1 MNELK
6 KEIREALLGSLVPG
20 DERLRVSVNRWAK
33 YRSGMQDGYD
43 KVRFWGVMNR
53 KRWYLSRKSAK
64 QIRELAVRGMQRM
77 GRMIELESEPDLEA
91 VYCTYLLNNP
101 TILTFQRNHDGT
113 IELTAYS
120 GRGLNG
126 WVSCFR
132 TLNRFQKEVPEVLQ
146 RMSEEDEQQK
156 RNAIREENLE
166 NKRQIKQ
173 AKLDKKK
180 EKKRLRKEKRKAK
193 FEKMAGFL
201 PSKLLSSPG
210 ESMRT
215 GFEDHESLRAE
226 LEDHE
231 SLRAELEDQTGLMD
245 EEQAGV
251 MEEEQEL
258 PAEEEQALQAE
269 EENARLIAEA
279 EKAKLEA
286 EAAQARLEAAEAKLA
301 AREAQAKLAEAE
313 AKLAAQSS
321 VSGNGKGNNSSGNGK
336 NGSRKR

>member
-43 KVRFWGVMNR
+43 KVRFWGVMSR

-64 QIRELAVRGMQRM
+64 QIHELAVRGMQRM

-126 WVSCFR
+126 WIACFR

-180 EKKRLRKEKRKAK
+180 EKKRLRKEKRKAR

-215 GFEDHESLRAE
+215 G
-226 LEDHE
+226 LEDQE
-231 SLRAELEDQTGLMD
+231 ALRAELEDQTSLME
-245 EEQAGV
+245 EEQAGLT
-251 MEEEQEL
+251 EEEHEL
-258 PAEEEQALQAE
+258 PEEEEQAELLA
-269 EENARLIAEA
+269 EENARLMAEA
-279 EKAKLEA
+279 KKAKLEA

>member
-20 DERLRVSVNRWAK
+20 DEMLRVSVNRWAK
-33 YRSGMQDGYD
+33 YRAGMQDGYD
-43 KVRFWGVMNR
+43 KVRFWGVMSR

-64 QIRELAVRGMQRM
+64 QIRELAVKGMQRM

-101 TILTFQRNHDGT
+101 TILTFQRNQDGS

-126 WVSCFR
+126 WISCFR

-156 RNAIREENLE
+156 RSAIKEQNLE

-173 AKLDKKK
+173 AKLDKKQ
-180 EKKRLRKEKRKAK
+180 EKKRLRKEKRKARL
-193 FEKMAGFL
+193 ERMAGFL
-201 PSKLLSSPG
+201 PSKLLSNPE
-210 ESMRT
+210 EST
-215 GFEDHESLRAE
+215 GTGLVVQKSLGTEFEDHEP
-226 LEDHE
+226 
-231 SLRAELEDQTGLMD
+231 LRAELEDQTGLME

-251 MEEEQEL
+251 MEEDQEL
-258 PAEEEQALQAE
+258 LAEEEQAALLA
-269 EENARLIAEA
+269 EENARLMAEA
-279 EKAKLEA
+279 KKAKLEA